1 MIRRLETEKQIEAQT
16 QAMFARVLSAWA
28 MDLLELRRTG
38 LIVPSARSGAPDP
51 VMPVWSNQ
59 DNSFAV
65 RDTCWPTPG
74 IAGRLQWR
82 PARRAA

>member
-1 MIRRLETEKQIEAQT
+1 MTRRLGTENRIEAQT

-38 LIVPSARSGAPDP
+38 LIVPSDRKGATDP
-51 VMPVWSNQ
+51 VMPVWSDRN
-59 DNSFAV
+59 NTLAI
-65 RDTCWPTPG
+65 RDTCWPTAG
-74 IAGRLQWR
+74 IAGRLQWH

>member
-1 MIRRLETEKQIEAQT
+1 MTSRLGTEKQIEAQT

-38 LIVPSARSGAPDP
+38 LIVPSERTGAPDP
-51 VMPVWSNQ
+51 VMPAWSNQ
-59 DNSFAV
+59 DNSLPL
-65 RDTCWPTPG
+65 RDTCWPAPG
-74 IAGRLQWR
+74 IAGKLHWR

>member
-1 MIRRLETEKQIEAQT
+1 MTRHLGTEKRIEAQT
-16 QAMFARVLSAWA
+16 RAMFARVLSAWA

-38 LIVPSARSGAPDP
+38 LIVPSARAGAPDP

-59 DNSFAV
+59 DNSLAL
-65 RDTCWPTPG
+65 RDTCWPTPA